1 MSFTT
6 RKPGV
11 RKVQTNRDDT
21 LQLIA
26 LRELGSASR
35 WVELANLNAL
45 RPPYIVNDRV
55 DLKAGVLL
63 AGDMINIPAPTGMAT
78 VASDA
83 DGVFLRDIKLTNGR
97 LTASGGDLVP
107 VGGVDNLTQ
116 ALQIRIQT
124 DKKELPFH
132 PEYGCYVDVLRGRAG
147 NPVNNA
153 LAAFFVMSSLLE
165 DERVKSVDKTDAIIG
180 GDSIMV
186 ESLVTPIFERP
197 MKLIAVVK

>member
-21 LQLIA
+21 LQRIA

-35 WVELANLNAL
+35 WVELANLNSL
-45 RPPYIVNDRV
+45 RPPYIVNDRA

-63 AGDMINIPAPTGMAT
+63 AGDVINIPAPIGMAT

-83 DGVFLRDIKLTNGR
+83 DGVFLRDIKLTKGR

-107 VGGVDNLTQ
+107 VSGVDNLTQ
-116 ALQIRIQT
+116 ALSIRVMT
-124 DKKELPFH
+124 EKGELMFH
-132 PEYGCYVDVLRGRAG
+132 SEYGCYVSILRGQAG

-186 ESLVTPIFERP
+186 ESLIMPIFERP
-197 MKLIAVVK
+197 MKLMAVVK